1 MKLKTIYLLV
11 LLTLCTGIAF
21 AQSQKISISAV
32 NQPIKTVFDQIQAKS
47 DYYILYSDEVVPDSM
62 KVSVQADRLAVSAIL
77 DQVLSGKNLTYSVS
91 RKGMIV
97 IAASKNAG
105 GSNAQKDA
113 NTETSINGHVS
124 NQSGVACSYTTVALV
139 KNTQV
144 LSGCITDDNG
154 NFHMVHPFKANETYQ
169 LKITAMGFKAWSQS
183 FVYPDTAFIKNIR
196 LTEENHTLNTV
207 SIVAE
212 RPLVT
217 RKADRYIV
225 NVEGS
230 FLANGFSGLE
240 VLQRSPGIWV
250 NNDGSIRIK
259 GNQSVMV
266 MINDVV
272 QRMSTDDLAEYLRAL
287 KSESISKIEVISNP
301 PSEFEASGTGGIIHI
316 QLKKSRSDGMLT
328 TLYAQY
334 RQQNKRP
341 FMSSGGLIDYKIKNF
356 YLFGNAFVT
365 SDESTYVGTYH
376 IIYPGNNIYD
386 SFTTRNNHNE
396 RLQYRLGMAY
406 DLPKSQSISLQTT
419 GNVSKLEQSF
429 DTDIGFNNLSGY
441 TTSGWLRKPALN
453 ASTFNYVWKIDSLGS
468 MLKVIAD
475 YAYSEKTELNL
486 LTGTYNDPAK
496 NSVFRTNTPNTT
508 NILSF
513 QTDYTKTFKNK
524 TEFKTGVK
532 YAGTNRNNELLNED
546 YLNNDW
552 IVNQPGSNQFIY
564 DEHLY
569 MAYTSLEKTFNKT
582 SIKAGLRA
590 EETSIDGNSLT
601 SDQQFTR
608 NYLNLFPSLFIN
620 HVFDAKKNEAVHFSY
635 SRRLQRPSYK
645 DLNPYRLQV
654 DNFIVSIGNPDLQP
668 QYTHNFELGAD
679 FLKNWSANIYFAA
692 TANTIAQ
699 FTQPI
704 QNNVLETQ
712 TRNFS
717 NSTEYGMNLDMPIKV
732 NSWWNMSNS
741 ASLFHLSYLYN
752 NIRNTQTTFSAK
764 TMQTL
769 VFKKLFNLDLY
780 AEYRS
785 PYINGNTEFVY
796 VFYTEASISRKIM
809 NNKGRIQFHFE
820 DPFNICK
827 EQEYVNYN
835 NTQIY
840 FYQKRPTRLAS
851 IQFSYSIASGKKFTN
866 KKVDQSNTEEKNRL

>member
-1 MKLKTIYLLV
+1 MKIIYLLV
-11 LLTLCTGIAF
+11 LLTLCTYTAF
-21 AQSQKISISAV
+21 AQSQKITISAV
-32 NQPIKTVFDQIQAKS
+32 NIPIKTVFDQIQAKS

-62 KVSVQADRLAVSAIL
+62 KVSIQADKLAVSAIL
-77 DQVLSGKNLTYSVS
+77 DQILSGKNLTYSVS

-105 GSNAQKDA
+105 NSKTKGTNI
-113 NTETSINGHVS
+113 ETSINGHVN
-124 NQSGVACSYTTVALV
+124 NQNGVPCSYTTVALA

-144 LSGCITDDNG
+144 LSGCITDNNG
-154 NFHMVHPFKANETYQ
+154 NFHMVYPFKTNETYQ
-169 LKITAMGFKAWSQS
+169 LKITALGFKAWSQT
-183 FVYPDTAFIKNIR
+183 FVYPDTAFTKNIR
-196 LTEENHTLNTV
+196 LTEESHTLNTV

-240 VLQRSPGIWV
+240 VLQKSPGIWV
-250 NNDGSIRIK
+250 NSDGSIRIK

-328 TLYAQY
+328 NLYAQY

-341 FMSSGGLIDYKIKNF
+341 FISSGGLIDSKIKNF

-386 SFTTRNNHNE
+386 SYTIRNNHNE

-406 DLPKSQSISLQTT
+406 DLPKNQSISLQTT

-441 TTSGWLRKPALN
+441 TTSGWLRKPVLN

-468 MLKVIAD
+468 MLKVISD
-475 YAYSEKTELNL
+475 YAYSEKTEQNL
-486 LTGTYNDPAK
+486 FTGAYNDPTK
-496 NSVFRTNTPNTT
+496 NSIFRTNTPNTT
-508 NILSF
+508 NIFSF
-513 QTDYTKTFKNK
+513 QTDYTKALKNK
-524 TEFKTGVK
+524 TEFKAGVK
-532 YAGTNRNNELLNED
+532 YAGANRNNELLNED
-546 YLNNDW
+546 YLNNNW
-552 IVNQPGSNQFIY
+552 VVNQPGSNQFLY

-569 MAYTSLEKTFNKT
+569 MAYTSFEKTLNKT

-601 SDQQFTR
+601 SNEQFTR

-620 HVFDAKKNEAVHFSY
+620 HVFDAKKNEAVYFSY

-645 DLNPYRLQV
+645 ELNPYRLQV

-668 QYTHNFELGAD
+668 QYTHSFELGAD
-679 FLKNWSANIYFAA
+679 FFKGWSANVYFSA
-692 TANTIAQ
+692 TTNTIAQ
-699 FTQPI
+699 FAQPI
-704 QNNVLETQ
+704 QNNVLEYQ

-717 NSTEYGMNLDMPIKV
+717 NSTEYGTNLNIPIRV
-732 NSWWNMSNS
+732 NSWWNMNNS
-741 ASLFHLSYLYN
+741 VSLYHLSYLYN

-764 TMQTL
+764 TAQTL
-769 VFKKLFNLDLY
+769 VFKKLFNLDVY
-780 AEYRS
+780 TEYRS
-785 PYINGNTEFVY
+785 PYVNGNTEFTY
-796 VFYTEASISRKIM
+796 VLYTEVGLSRKIM
-809 NNKGRIQFHFE
+809 NNKGRIQLYF
-820 DPFNICK
+820 DDIFNVFK
-827 EQEYVNYN
+827 EQEYTNYN

-840 FYQKRPTRLAS
+840 FYQKRPTRTAS
-851 IQFSYSIASGKKFTN
+851 IQFSYSITSGKKFTN